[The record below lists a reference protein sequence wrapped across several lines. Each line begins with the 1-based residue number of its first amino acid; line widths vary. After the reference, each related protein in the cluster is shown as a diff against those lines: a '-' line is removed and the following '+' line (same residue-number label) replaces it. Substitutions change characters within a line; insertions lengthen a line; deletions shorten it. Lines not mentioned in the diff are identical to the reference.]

1 MISKSVRVRR
11 AGMVLVLSAGLWLVF
26 AAVQMDSE
34 TLTYYDR
41 ESIQAI
47 PLECYETKWCPAP
60 LINFLP

>member
-1 MISKSVRVRR
+1 M
-11 AGMVLVLSAGLWLVF
+11 ALVLSTGLWLVF